1 MNDKDIKLLRL
12 EQVSLAAPVG
22 SQYLLKDI
30 SFEVNEGNSSTEML
44 APRITIIGPSGAG
57 KSSLLRLLNRLSE
70 PTSGTIYLDN
80 QDYRQIPVIELRRQV
95 MLLPQEP
102 KLLGMTV
109 GETLAYPLVLQGVAK
124 SVIQQRLITWMEQLR
139 IPEDWLNRTELQLSL
154 GQRQIVA
161 LGRALVAQPKI
172 LLLDEPTSAL
182 DAGRASH
189 VLQVLTQLSQQGNTT
204 ILMVNHQLDLAQQFS
219 TRVLYLQDGSLI
231 SDTPSE
237 QMNWP
242 KLRETLIQA
251 EAKAAEEW
259 S

>member
-1 MNDKDIKLLRL
+1 
-12 EQVSLAAPVG
+12 
-22 SQYLLKDI
+22 
-30 SFEVNEGNSSTEML
+30 
-44 APRITIIGPSGAG
+44 
-57 KSSLLRLLNRLSE
+57 
-70 PTSGTIYLDN
+70 
-80 QDYRQIPVIELRRQV
+80 
-95 MLLPQEP
+95 
-102 KLLGMTV
+102 MTV

-154 GQRQIVA
+154 GQRQMVA

-189 VLQVLTQLSQQGNTT
+189 VVQVLTQLSQQGNTT

-242 KLRETLIQA
+242 KLREALIQA